1 MAVDGTARLGYNIR
15 FLDAYLDRQTHSPTG
30 AVLNPIFF
38 HTLAGTGKVRL
49 GSGFTAAERRDL
61 DWLGRERS
69 RRQALKR
76 EFGIAHKLGRYAENP
91 EITEALL
98 EGDFGAASRLAALAY
113 STDLQS
119 DAYDR
124 RTVDDQVTAGT
135 GSAIGGAGAVAGG
148 ILGAQVGSS
157 LAGIT
162 GAGSSIIGTSAAVG
176 AGVGLGIGA
185 LIAAPII
192 GVLVGISL
200 HQKAQAKKKKRKMR
214 AIGAASRLTSNYRGF
229 TPTGALLSR
238 EGEARI
244 ARSYARNQAKKAA
257 ASRDN

>member
-1 MAVDGTARLGYNIR
+1 MPVDGTARLGYNIR
-15 FLDAYLDRQTHSPTG
+15 FLDAYRERQTHSPTG

-98 EGDFGAASRLAALAY
+98 EGDFGAASRLAATAY
-113 STDLQS
+113 STDLRS

-124 RTVDDQVTAGT
+124 RTVDPEVMAST
-135 GSAIGGAGAVAGG
+135 GGAITGAGG
-148 ILGAQVGSS
+148 VGGAILGAQLSAFGGG
-157 LAGIT
+157 LAQ
-162 GAGSSIIGTSAAVG
+162 S
-176 AGVGLGIGA
+176 VGLGLGWGLGVGA
-185 LIAAPII
+185 LFAAPIL
-192 GVLVGISL
+192 GVLTGVSL

-244 ARSYARNQAKKAA
+244 ARSYARSQAKKAKGG
-257 ASRDN
+257 RDLPPRR

>member
-15 FLDAYLDRQTHSPTG
+15 FLDAYRERQTHSPTG

-49 GSGFTAAERRDL
+49 GSGFTAGERRDL

-91 EITEALL
+91 EVTEALL
-98 EGDFGAASRLAALAY
+98 EGDFGAASRLAASAY

-119 DAYDR
+119 NAYDQ
-124 RTVDDQVTAGT
+124 RTVGEDATAAT
-135 GSAIGGAGAVAGG
+135 GGSIAAAGAAYGAVLGGNIIGGGAGAA
-148 ILGAQVGSS
+148 LGA
-157 LAGIT
+157 
-162 GAGSSIIGTSAAVG
+162 AA
-176 AGVGLGIGA
+176 GLGVGA

-257 ASRDN
+257 ASRDS